1 MLGHNTWH
9 VWNLSFVEGGG
20 LHEGVRAMK
29 GLLVALFI
37 YVLVSYQGIQG
48 GPFPSYSECWQYRVD
63 HGLGGSCL
71 TVWSSGK
78 AHVSPLAS
86 IL

>member
-1 MLGHNTWH
+1 
-9 VWNLSFVEGGG
+9 
-20 LHEGVRAMK
+20 MK
-29 GLLVALFI
+29 GLLLALFI

-78 AHVSPLAS
+78 AYVSPSVSML
-86 IL
+86 